1 MLWLM
6 PPGRPSLLG
15 AITTSMNYRTL
26 STPSCLSKRR
36 TNSRPL
42 VVKKDVPI
50 MDIVYH

>member
-26 STPSCLSKRR
+26 STPSCLSKR